1 MATKN
6 RIALALW
13 IIKTIIIIQAIMS
26 KQNRLDHAPRE
37 RVGMKIY
44 GLNKENFAKIII
56 AFPDLEAQKQIS
68 QLMMVVDDAIN
79 LLEQE
84 LLQWQ
89 QKKKSLM
96 QLLLTGLV
104 RVTV

>member
-1 MATKN
+1 
-6 RIALALW
+6 
-13 IIKTIIIIQAIMS
+13 
-26 KQNRLDHAPRE
+26 
-37 RVGMKIY
+37 MKIY